1 MKKTLKDIEKLRDS
15 GIKWLKSG
23 LYYLYLPL
31 VLVVG
36 LKTVN
41 LENFLGPAPPV

>member
-1 MKKTLKDIEKLRDS
+1 MKKTIKDIEKLGDG

-23 LYYLYLPL
+23 LYYLYLPV

-41 LENFLGPAPPV
+41 WENFLGPAPQM